1 MPRDMAAAHGMDPDA
16 LTTFRYRGMGWPGLT
31 TLEDAAGQR
40 AELTYEEAYLN
51 DDEPRWKYEAP
62 WRCKVCPDQLGEVAD
77 LSVPD
82 GWLLDDDGTP
92 LHDEAPGVN
101 VIFERT
107 ARGSEL
113 VEAAVAAGAIELAEL
128 SDRDFEC
135 MHADHRSYRLG
146 EPGRLAALREAG
158 AAEPRTQGYRF
169 AQMIELAG
177 DEFLAAQ
184 RDGTLARIAK
194 GQASEPLV

>member
-1 MPRDMAAAHGMDPDA
+1 MDPDA

-31 TLEDAAGQR
+31 TLEDGTGRR
-40 AELTYEEAYLN
+40 AELTYEEAYL
-51 DDEPRWKYEAP
+51 DESETRWNYDAP

-82 GWLLDDDGTP
+82 GWLLDDAGTP
-92 LHDEAPGVN
+92 LHEEAPGIN

-113 VEAAVAAGAIELAEL
+113 VTAAVEAGALQLGEL

-146 EPGRLAALREAG
+146 EPGRLAGLREAG

-184 RDGTLARIAK
+184 RDGTLTRIEQ